1 MAIEI
6 RNPAD
11 TQGMQRVADVGPLP
25 DDPTSNYAY
34 TFTRAGPSSK
44 VDTIT
49 ATKDGV
55 SWRMTLT
62 YTGADLT
69 SVSAWVRL

>member
-1 MAIEI
+1 MAIE
-6 RNPAD
+6 RYNPAD

-25 DDPTSNYAY
+25 DDPASNYAY
-34 TFTRAGPSSK
+34 AFTHAGPGGR

-55 SWRMTLT
+55 SWLLTLT
-62 YTGADLT
+62 FTGSDLT
-69 SVSAWVRL
+69 SIAPWVRL